1 MKEVYEYAEN
11 IACEGYAIDEIIN
24 GLFNAVLKLP
34 EEKTKAILLEALAKA
49 GEGLELGAS
58 ELPLVD
64 LFTTFFYVLNLSIW
78 V

>member
-34 EEKTKAILLEALAKA
+34 EEKTKAILEALAKA

-64 LFTTFFYVLNLSIW
+64 LFTTFFYVLNLSI
-78 V
+78 